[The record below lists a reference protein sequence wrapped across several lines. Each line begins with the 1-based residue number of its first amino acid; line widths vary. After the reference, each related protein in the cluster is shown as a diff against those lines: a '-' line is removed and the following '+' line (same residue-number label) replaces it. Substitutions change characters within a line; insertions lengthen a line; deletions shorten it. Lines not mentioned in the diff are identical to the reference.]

1 MEKVHKFKYPECMVN
16 QRGMD
21 VVECE
26 NKVMN
31 EKKSW

>member
-1 MEKVHKFKYPECMVN
+1 MVN

-31 EKKSW
+31 EKKRVGRARVRW